1 MKKILTFI
9 LALLVLAACQR
20 PTDTGQPADKWNGY
34 GSLKSGEIV
43 KTLWAGQNIDVGT
56 VTYGIDDNANFYV
69 TCQTTG
75 DWLIS
80 EAHMFAGDKADM
92 PVNKPGKPKIGKFP
106 NSGTYDPWVNSVTF
120 TVPLSELPPAEDP
133 GFVVA
138 THAVVHNTS
147 NNQEETAW
155 GDGEFKFSDKG
166 WGWYATYYYNQDDN
180 PFIVMYGTE
189 YRNDSLMVYLINLT
203 TGGSDL
209 ILSEYIGT
217 TNTGAYDAA
226 AYDSESG
233 NLFFATY
240 PEGELWINPLDGT
253 SSSFL
258 AGTLSGEAQSAAF
271 YDGNYYY
278 VDAVTNEIKMV
289 SFDSNWNVSTETTT
303 STIPESVTVSDIAIS
318 PDGSYI
324 YMVGEMS
331 DGSTELIEYDMVNDS
346 YSSLSI
352 TLDSS
357 TQIAY
362 GSDSV
367 LYGIEDSSS
376 GGETAYT
383 IDPSTGTATSIDSED
398 VSSVDLGDL
407 AIGPKQ

>member
-1 MKKILTFI
+1 MKKILTFM
-9 LALLVLAACQR
+9 LAILVLAACQR
-20 PTDTGQPADKWNGY
+20 TTNTPEPSDKWNGY

-56 VTYGIDDNANFYV
+56 VTYGIDDDANFYV
-69 TCQTTG
+69 TYQTTG

-106 NSGTYDPWVNSVTF
+106 NKDTYDPWVSTVTF
-120 TVPLSELPPAEDP
+120 TVPLSELPPCEDP

-138 THAVVHNTS
+138 SHCVVHNTS

-155 GDGEFKFSDKG
+155 ADGEFKFSDKG
-166 WGWYATYYYNQDDN
+166 WGWYATYYYNQQDN
-180 PFIVMYGTE
+180 PFIVLYGTE

-203 TGGSDL
+203 TGESNL

-217 TNTGAYDAA
+217 TNTGSYDAA
-226 AYDSESG
+226 AYDVESG

-240 PEGELWINPLDGT
+240 PEGELWVNPLDGT
-253 SSSFL
+253 SASFL
-258 AGTLSGEAQSAAF
+258 AGTLSGEPASAAF

-278 VDAVTNEIKMV
+278 VDAATNEIKMV
-289 SFDSNWNVSTETTT
+289 SFDENWQIISEVTV
-303 STIPESVTVSDIAIS
+303 STIPESITVSDIAIS
-318 PDGSYI
+318 PDGAYI
-324 YMVGEMS
+324 YIVGEMS
-331 DGSTELIEYDMVNDS
+331 DGSTELIEYDMANDT

-352 TLDSS
+352 TLSGS

-362 GSDSV
+362 GSDGV
-367 LYGIEDSSS
+367 LYAVEDSSN
-376 GGETAYT
+376 GGETAYSL
-383 IDPSTGTATSIDSED
+383 DPNTGSATEIGSDD
-398 VSSVDLGDL
+398 VSVVDIGDI

>member
-1 MKKILTFI
+1 MKKILTII
-9 LALLVLAACQR
+9 LTILVLACQR
-20 PTDTGQPADKWNGY
+20 TSDTAQPADKWNGY
-34 GSLKSGEIV
+34 GSLKSGEII

-69 TCQTTG
+69 TYQTNG
-75 DWLIS
+75 NWLIS

-106 NSGTYDPWVNSVTF
+106 NSGTYDPWVSTVTF

-138 THAVVHNTS
+138 SHAVVHNTS

-166 WGWYATYYYNQDDN
+166 WGWYATYYYNQEDN
-180 PFIVMYGTE
+180 PFVVLYGTE

-226 AYDSESG
+226 AYDAVSG

-258 AGTLSGEAQSAAF
+258 SGTLLGEPASATF

-289 SFDSNWNVSTETTT
+289 SFDENWNISSETTV

-318 PDGSYI
+318 PDGSYM
-324 YMVGEMS
+324 YMVGTMS
-331 DGSTELIEYDMVNDS
+331 DGSIELIEYDMVSDA

-352 TLDSS
+352 TLDSA

-362 GSDSV
+362 GSDGV
-367 LYGIEDSSS
+367 LYGIVDSAN
-376 GGETAYT
+376 GGEMAYT
-383 IDPSTGTATSIDSED
+383 IDPATGSATAIDSD
-398 VSSVDLGDL
+398 DIAIVDIGDI
-407 AIGPKQ
+407 AKGPVQ